1 MMAADDRQ
9 NCHDEGGGWV
19 GLAWQEKCAGQQN
32 YAALGRQFGKDPET
46 VKRNLK
52 KYAAARAAERDDVD
66 ATAEYLDGL
75 RHDLHEALE
84 VYRSVGAANPNAQVG
99 ALKLAAQIRK
109 DIAAACGVTTDRKT
123 VGVGQA
129 DDLGPVKA
137 MVLCA
142 LKDLDDA
149 DLPRFH
155 ASLATIFGEEGDDDG
170 Q

>member
-1 MMAADDRQ
+1 MAADDRQ
-9 NCHDEGGGWV
+9 NCHDHGEGWV
-19 GLAWQEKCAGQQN
+19 GLAWGAWCSGEQN
-32 YAALGRQFGKDPET
+32 LAALGRQFGRDPET

-84 VYRSVGAANPNAQVG
+84 VYRSVGANNPNAQVG

-109 DIAAACGVTTDRKT
+109 DLAAACGVVTERKT

-129 DDLGPVKA
+129 EDMGPVKA
-137 MVLCA
+137 MVLHA
-142 LKDLDDA
+142 LKDLDDE

-155 ASLATIFGEEGDDDG
+155 ASLATMFGEEGDDDG